1 MLTKRRDGQARRTR
15 LQDLTAAIGPI
26 PVDRRA
32 FLRRSG
38 LAAGGLAAAG
48 AFLLRPIRKA
58 AALRPPQ
65 PGLPIEF
72 KKSCRTPCA
81 GGGTGTDDGQHA
93 VRTCPDRGR
102 RTRGGE

>member
-48 AFLLRPIRKA
+48 AFQLGTIRKA
-58 AALRPPQ
+58 AAISPPQ
-65 PGLPIEF
+65 PGIPLEI
-72 KKSCRTPCA
+72 KKSICTHRSEERRVGKECVS
-81 GGGTGTDDGQHA
+81 TGRSRWSPYH
-93 VRTCPDRGR
+93 
-102 RTRGGE
+102 